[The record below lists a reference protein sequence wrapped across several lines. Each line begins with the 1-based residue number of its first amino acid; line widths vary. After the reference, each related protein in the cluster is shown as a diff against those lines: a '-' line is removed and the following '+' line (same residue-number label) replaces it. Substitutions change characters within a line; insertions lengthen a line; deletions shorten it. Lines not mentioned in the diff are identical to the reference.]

1 MKMKLLMFVFL
12 ATFSACMNDG
22 NKNTESTKFATGV
35 SKSTAATPSKDEQIL
50 ASKLDNK
57 RYQLHLL
64 HLMAM
69 ENNPSLAHEVRIEYI
84 SEANTVIL
92 YFPQNEPAP
101 VGKVTFFNILKT
113 NKNRIFE
120 LKTEPS
126 KQMFILVDDLEK
138 GVWKIKV
145 EWQGEDKIYSQ
156 EEKITLEPNDWAR
169 PIHE

>member
-1 MKMKLLMFVFL
+1 MKMKLIIVAFFTTL
-12 ATFSACMNDG
+12 SACVNDS
-22 NKNTESTKFATGV
+22 NKNRESNQFATGV
-35 SKSTAATPSKDEQIL
+35 VESKSATSSTDERNLAA
-50 ASKLDNK
+50 KLDNN
-57 RYQLHLL
+57 RYQLHLI
-64 HLMAM
+64 HLMSIQ
-69 ENNPSLAHEVRIEYI
+69 NNAPSAHEVRIEYI

-101 VGKVTFFNILKT
+101 VGKVTFLNALKT

-145 EWQGEDKIYSQ
+145 EWQGEDKMYSQ
-156 EEKITLEPNDWAR
+156 EEKINIEPNDWAR

>member
-1 MKMKLLMFVFL
+1 MKMKLIIL
-12 ATFSACMNDG
+12 AFFTTLSACVNDS
-22 NKNTESTKFATGV
+22 NKNTESNQFATGV
-35 SKSTAATPSKDEQIL
+35 IESKSAISSTDERNLAA
-50 ASKLDNK
+50 KLDNK
-57 RYQLHLL
+57 RYQLHLM
-64 HLMAM
+64 HLMSM
-69 ENNPSLAHEVRIEYI
+69 QNNPPLAHKVRIEYI

-101 VGKVTFFNILKT
+101 VGKVTFLNALKT

-145 EWQGEDKIYSQ
+145 EWQGEDKMYSQ
-156 EEKITLEPNDWAR
+156 EEKINIEPNDWAR